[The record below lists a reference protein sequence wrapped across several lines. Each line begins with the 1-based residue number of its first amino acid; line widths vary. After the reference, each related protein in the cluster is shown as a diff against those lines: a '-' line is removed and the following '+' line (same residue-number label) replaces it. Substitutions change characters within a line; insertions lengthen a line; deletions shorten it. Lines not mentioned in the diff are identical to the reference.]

1 MKRLGNPRSATLA
14 ALLLA
19 TSLWL
24 GLAATTRAE
33 AVDTSSHASAAA
45 QTHGDSGQGRPHQDS
60 RSLPL

>member
-33 AVDTSSHASAAA
+33 AVDTSSHASATTQVWFLQLDAVK
-45 QTHGDSGQGRPHQDS
+45 GE
-60 RSLPL
+60 SLDA

>member
-33 AVDTSSHASAAA
+33 AVDTSSHASAATQA
-45 QTHGDSGQGRPHQDS
+45 WFLQLDAVKGE
-60 RSLPL
+60 SLDA